1 MNTWHWIAIA
11 AALVG
16 LALGPDSLDSATAA
30 QPPIKWF
37 DLAFSFVG
45 SVLGMIVVVGFQL
58 LRRDEKYGRWAFRA
72 MGPITAFVTA
82 SGVSAIGVA
91 LYSGRNGPAA
101 WLFLSVGLGM
111 ALGLWA
117 CWAIKFRRANVAP

>member
-1 MNTWHWIAIA
+1 MNTWHWIAIV

-16 LALGPDSLDSATAA
+16 LALGPGSLDSAAAA
-30 QPPIKWF
+30 QPPIRWD
-37 DLAFSFVG
+37 DLPFSFVG
-45 SVLGMIVVVGFQL
+45 SVLGMIAVVGFQL

-91 LYSGRNGPAA
+91 LYSRQNGPAA
-101 WLFLSVGLGM
+101 WLFLSAGLGM

-117 CWAIKFRRANVAP
+117 CWGIKRRRAKVAP

>member
-16 LALGPDSLDSATAA
+16 VALGPASLDSAAAA
-30 QPPIKWF
+30 QPPIDWF
-37 DLAFSFVG
+37 DLAFSFFG
-45 SVLGMIVVVGFQL
+45 SVLGMIVVVGIQL
-58 LRRDEKYGRWAFRA
+58 LRREEKYGRWAFRVMA
-72 MGPITAFVTA
+72 PITAFVTA
-82 SGVSAIGVA
+82 TGVGAIGVA
-91 LYSGRNGPAA
+91 LYSGRKGPAA

-117 CWAIKFRRANVAP
+117 CWGIKLRRANVAP